1 MTSAEVV
8 NQGSTPCRYKQHS
21 STKLKQNGKLHH
33 SQKGAL
39 SISLTGA
46 EFAITFAKVLTLD
59 SSYQESPG
67 CALFAAPSHALDA
80 P

>member
-1 MTSAEVV
+1 MQVQAAQLHQAEAE
-8 NQGSTPCRYKQHS
+8 C
-21 STKLKQNGKLHH
+21 KLHH